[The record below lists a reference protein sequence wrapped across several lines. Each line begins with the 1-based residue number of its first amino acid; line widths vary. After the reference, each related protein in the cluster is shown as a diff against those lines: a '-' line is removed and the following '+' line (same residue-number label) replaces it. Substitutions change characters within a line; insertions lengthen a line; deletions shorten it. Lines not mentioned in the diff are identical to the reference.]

1 MEEQINYKIGKVI
14 DEKSITNDKGYTYRL
29 VTIEFD
35 DDTNESIV
43 CFNKSLLW
51 ELNVSIEFEIAV
63 DGRGKKITGFK
74 GVLDGIYRK
83 PTVPQDEAP
92 KDYEPTF
99 KPVSTPIVTPI
110 KSNKTNTTELYTTIQ
125 GKFYVTQA
133 GLLNEA
139 HKKGIKSIITEMIQF
154 ENEKVAVVKSVVTM
168 KDKTIYTGYGDAT
181 ITNTKMKGALL
192 RMAETRATNRA
203 LRLAN
208 NIGVCSVD
216 ELEL

>member
-74 GVLDGIYRK
+74 GVLDGIYRQ
-83 PTVPQDEAP
+83 PTVPQDE
-92 KDYEPTF
+92 EPTF
-99 KPVSTPIVTPI
+99 KPVSTPTVTST
-110 KSNKTNTTELYTTIQ
+110 KSNVANTTELYTTIK

-154 ENEKVAVVKSVVTM
+154 ENEKVAVVKSTVTM